1 MVNQGDEHM
10 MHSRATIAASTLLL
24 ASLSLFVRPDDPPL
38 QYPHTPHG
46 QQVDNYFGTLV
57 RDPFRWLEADT
68 AKAVA
73 EWVAQENSVT
83 SSYLEKIPFR
93 AQLKAR
99 LEEIYNYPKY
109 SAPMSRRGLT
119 VFSRN
124 NGLQNQSVLYLQ
136 HGRDG
141 APEVLIDP
149 NTLSADGTARLAGY
163 SFSLDMRYMAYGVSQ
178 GGSDWQDAYVM
189 EVATRKVLPERLR
202 WLKFSSY
209 EWKGN
214 GFYYSRFDAPADT
227 ARALTATNE
236 NQRVYFH
243 RVGTDQ
249 IQDPLVFADPA
260 HPRRFNSVGTTDD
273 ERFEVLY
280 ISDPFTGKRG
290 NALYVRNAAKGEESF
305 RAIVTGFDDNI
316 SVVDNFGDSLL
327 VRTDRG
333 APNSKVVL
341 LDPLH
346 PEESHWTVVL
356 PEKPDPLRS
365 VGTAGGK
372 IFASYMK
379 DVASTAGV
387 YDRWGKLENNIAFP
401 TFGTVAGL
409 DGEREDSTIFYTFT
423 SFTFPTTIYEY
434 NLRTRSSTLFR
445 APELKFNP
453 DAYATAQVFY
463 RSKDGT
469 RIPMF
474 IVHKKGIELNGR
486 NPTLLYGYGGFNIST
501 RPTFDPLLIPLLDQG
516 VIYASPNIRG
526 GSEYGEKWHE
536 AGTKLMKQN
545 VFDDFIAAAEWLIAN
560 RYTNASRLAVKG
572 GSNGGLLVGAFMTQR
587 PALCKVALPAVGVM
601 DMLRFQKFT
610 IGWNWVADYG
620 SSDDSTQCRAI
631 LKYSPL
637 HNLKPESYP
646 ATLVTTADHDDRV
659 VPAHSFKFIAT
670 LQENQRGPNPVLIRI
685 ETQSGHGASSTTKRL
700 EETADVYAFMLYN
713 LRVTP
718 TF

>member
-1 MVNQGDEHM
+1 MT
-10 MHSRATIAASTLLL
+10 HSRAKIVATSLLL
-24 ASLSLFVRPDDPPL
+24 ALLSVCVKAQDSPL
-38 QYPHTPHG
+38 QYPSTPHG
-46 QQVDNYFGTLV
+46 NQVDNYFGTSV
-57 RDPFRWLEADT
+57 PDPFRWLEEDT

-73 EWVAQENSVT
+73 GWVEQQNSVT
-83 SSYLEKIPFR
+83 SSYLDKIPFR
-93 AQLKAR
+93 MQLKAR

-109 SAPMSRRGLT
+109 SAPTKRRGLT
-119 VFSRN
+119 VFSKN
-124 NGLQNQSVLYLQ
+124 DGLQNQSVLYLQ
-136 HGRDG
+136 QGRDG
-141 APEVLIDP
+141 VPEVLIDP
-149 NTLSADGTARLAGY
+149 NALSADGTVRLAGY
-163 SFSLDMRYMAYGVSQ
+163 SFSRDMRYMAYGLSR

-189 EVATRKVLPERLR
+189 EVATRKVFPERLR

-214 GFYYSRFDAPADT
+214 GFYYSRFDAPADSS
-227 ARALTATNE
+227 RALTATNE

-249 IQDPLVFADPA
+249 NQDPLVFADAA
-260 HPRRFNSVGTTDD
+260 HPRRFHSVGTTDD
-273 ERFEVLY
+273 ERFEILY
-280 ISDPFTGKRG
+280 ISDPSTGKRG
-290 NALYVRNAAKGEESF
+290 NALYVRNAAKGEQTF
-305 RAIVTGFDDNI
+305 RAIMTTFDDNI

-327 VRTDRG
+327 VRSDRG
-333 APNSKVVL
+333 APNGKLVL

-346 PEESHWTVVL
+346 PEEAHWTVVL
-356 PEKPDPLRS
+356 PEKTDPLRS

-387 YDRWGKLENNIAFP
+387 YDRKGKLENEIAFP
-401 TFGTVAGL
+401 TFGAVSGL
-409 DGEREDSTIFYTFT
+409 GGEPEDSTIFYTFT

-434 NLRTRSSTLFR
+434 NLRARTSTLFR
-445 APELKFNP
+445 APEVKFNP
-453 DAYATAQVFY
+453 GAYETSQIFY
-463 RSKDGT
+463 QSKDGT

-474 IVHKKGIELNGR
+474 IVHKAGIPLNGV
-486 NPTLLYGYGGFNIST
+486 NPVLLYGYGGFNIST
-501 RPTFDPLLIPLLDQG
+501 RPGFDPLLIPLLDQG
-516 VIYASPNIRG
+516 VVYASPNIRG

-536 AGTKLMKQN
+536 AGTKLRKQN
-545 VFDDFIAAAEWLIAN
+545 VFDDFIAAAEWLIAHN
-560 RYTNASRLAVKG
+560 FTNPGRLAVRG

-620 SSDDSTQCRAI
+620 SSDDSTQFRAI

-637 HNLKPESYP
+637 QNLRPNSYP

-659 VPAHSFKFIAT
+659 VPAHSFKFIAA

-685 ETQSGHGASSTTKRL
+685 ETKSGHGASSTTKRL

-713 LRVTP
+713 LGVTP

>member
-1 MVNQGDEHM
+1 MIR
-10 MHSRATIAASTLLL
+10 SRITIAATTLLL
-24 ASLSLFVRPDDPPL
+24 AFLSVALAPDDTPL

-46 QQVDNYFGTLV
+46 NQVDNYFGTLV
-57 RDPFRWLEADT
+57 RDPFRWLEEDT

-73 EWVAQENSVT
+73 EWVAQENGVT

-99 LEEIYNYPKY
+99 LEEIFNYPKY

-119 VFSRN
+119 VFSKN
-124 NGLQNQSVLYLQ
+124 DGLQNQSVLYLQ

-149 NTLSADGTARLAGY
+149 NTLSTDGTVRLAGY
-163 SFSLDMRYMAYGVSQ
+163 SFSRDMRYMAYGLSQ

-189 EVATRKVLPERLR
+189 DVATRKVLPERLR

-236 NQRVYFH
+236 NQRVYYH

-249 IQDPLVFADPA
+249 NQDPLVFADPA
-260 HPRRFNSVGTTDD
+260 HPRRFNSVGTSDD
-273 ERFEVLY
+273 ERFEILY

-290 NALYVRNAAKGEESF
+290 NALYVRNAAQGEQSF

-346 PEESHWTVVL
+346 PEEAHWTVVL
-356 PEKPDPLRS
+356 PEKPDPLRT

-387 YDRWGKLENNIAFP
+387 YDRWGKLENNMAFP
-401 TFGTVAGL
+401 TFGAVAGL
-409 DGEREDSTIFYTFT
+409 GGEREDSTIFYTFT

-434 NLRTRSSTLFR
+434 NLRTRTSTVFR
-445 APELKFNP
+445 APEVKFNP
-453 DAYATAQVFY
+453 DAYETAQVFY

-486 NPTLLYGYGGFNIST
+486 NPALLYGYGGFNIST

-516 VIYASPNIRG
+516 VVYASPNIRG

-560 RYTNASRLAVKG
+560 KYTNASRLAVRG

-685 ETQSGHGASSTTKRL
+685 ETRSGHGASSTTKRI